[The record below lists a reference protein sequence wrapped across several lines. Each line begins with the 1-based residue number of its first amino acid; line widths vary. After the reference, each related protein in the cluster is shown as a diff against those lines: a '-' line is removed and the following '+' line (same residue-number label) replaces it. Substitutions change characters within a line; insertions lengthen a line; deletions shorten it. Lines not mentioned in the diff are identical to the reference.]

1 MVFALAGDSTI
12 TSDRPA
18 TAAATPGAMRCD
30 PVSANAEMRR
40 SAFGFAARVVFA
52 LTADA
57 LGAEGLAR
65 DTLAAGGLARDTL
78 AAGGL
83 AAAGRA
89 AFGFAAPVA
98 ALRLVVVVFFVAI
111 SCILLGRRKALSF
124 LPARFGSFYQ
134 RTPVTLWL

>member
-1 MVFALAGDSTI
+1 
-12 TSDRPA
+12 
-18 TAAATPGAMRCD
+18 
-30 PVSANAEMRR
+30 MRR

-78 AAGGL
+78 AAEGL

-89 AFGFAAPVA
+89 AFAFAAPVA